1 MVFWPFKCLVS
12 IAWFVI
18 FGGPCCNTIPAV
30 GFQKKNWYLM
40 RLQLFFAILFSLLIA
55 APSQAQDS
63 LRFYRLYLKDKGTP
77 FRYLSPGDLLY
88 PEATRHLTP
97 RALQRRAKVLPPDQL
112 VSTDDLP
119 IYQPYLDAIAA
130 TGAEIAQKSRWLNTV
145 MIRTDSATHQ
155 KLLALPFLDSIRTAR
170 TVTPAQNP
178 FGKTTAQTHDDEP
191 HTETG
196 NCIPDQYGL
205 ATIQNFVMGFDK
217 AHQMGIAG
225 EGVLVGVMDGGFDW
239 RNHLALRGANVIGEY
254 DFVYGDSTTYD
265 LPGETNSESH
275 GTIVASTIAGYLP
288 GKFIGG
294 APRATFLLARTED
307 IRRERNIEE
316 DHYVAGLEWLESQGV
331 DITNA
336 SLGYTTFDAPEQNH
350 TYAELDG
357 KTAIASRGIN
367 KAATLGVLC
376 INAAGN
382 DGANS
387 WRYVGVPAE
396 ADSAVAVAAVDS
408 AGRIANFSS
417 RGLRGRGLKPD
428 VAAMGVKVFGADASD
443 TARITSAQGTSLAS
457 PLATAAAALILS
469 ARPDLKP
476 WEIRQLLTTTADHA
490 DKPDTA
496 YGYGLINV
504 GRALLKLSQTKAF
517 VGFPK
522 ASVSGERLTVIAWV
536 STPRTATA
544 TATAETITLEATNV
558 ATGTQWSASA
568 TAPYSGIVQWTIDPA
583 TLTNAEQGDS
593 IRLRFTIGGEEL
605 RRSALRV
612 WSGSSKPESFL
623 CEGISPTSTLITSAA
638 PNPLRGGTT
647 ISFSTES
654 DSHVTLRVFNALGQ
668 QVATLIDADLPA
680 GRHTALFNPA
690 GLPVG
695 AYHYF
700 LIAGGKSSS
709 ESLIYTR

>member
-1 MVFWPFKCLVS
+1 MRPQFFTA
-12 IAWFVI
+12 IA
-18 FGGPCCNTIPAV
+18 
-30 GFQKKNWYLM
+30 L
-40 RLQLFFAILFSLLIA
+40 SLLIA
-55 APSQAQDS
+55 TQAIPSHAQDS
-63 LRFYRLYLKDKGTP
+63 LRYYRLYLKDKGTP
-77 FRYLSPGDLLY
+77 FRYLSPNDLLY
-88 PEATRHLTP
+88 PEAARHLTP
-97 RALQRRAKVLPPDQL
+97 RALQRRAKVLPPDRL

-119 IYQPYLDAIAA
+119 IYQPYLNAIAA

-145 MIRTDSATHQ
+145 MVRTDSATHIT
-155 KLLALPFLDSIRTAR
+155 LLGLPFLDSIRTAR
-170 TVTPAQNP
+170 TVTPAANP
-178 FGKTTAQTHDDEP
+178 FGKTTAPAHGDEP
-191 HTETG
+191 HTETD

-205 ATIQNFVMGFDK
+205 ATTQNLVMGFDN
-217 AHQMGIAG
+217 AHRMGIAG
-225 EGVLVGVMDGGFDW
+225 EGVLVGVMDAGFDW

-265 LPGETNSESH
+265 LPGETNSEAH
-275 GTIVASTIAGYLP
+275 GTIVTSTIAGYLP

-336 SLGYTTFDAPEQNH
+336 SLGYTTFDPSEQSH

-357 KTAIASRGIN
+357 KTALASRGIN

-428 VAAMGVKVFGADASD
+428 VAAMGVKVFGAEASD
-443 TARITSAQGTSLAS
+443 TARITSSQGTSLAS

-476 WEIRQLLTTTADHA
+476 WEVRQLLTATADHA
-490 DKPDTA
+490 TTPDTA

-504 GRALLKLSQTKAF
+504 GRALLKLSQQKAF

-522 ASVSGERLTVIAWV
+522 ASVSGDRLTVIAWV
-536 STPRTATA
+536 SRPRTAGEVA
-544 TATAETITLEATNV
+544 AAETITLEATNV
-558 ATGTQWSASA
+558 ATGQRWSASS
-568 TAPYSGIVQWTIDPA
+568 TTPYSGVAQWTLDPVA
-583 TLTNAEQGDS
+583 LANAQQGDS
-593 IRLRFTIGGEEL
+593 ILLRFTIGREEL
-605 RRSALRV
+605 RRVALRV
-612 WSGSSKPESFL
+612 RSGESDPQSFL
-623 CEGISPTSTLITSAA
+623 CEAITPSATLITAAA
-638 PNPLRGGTT
+638 PNPLRESTT

-654 DSHVTLRVFNALGQ
+654 DGRVALRVFNALGQ

-680 GRHTALFNPA
+680 GWHTAIFNPA

-709 ESLIYTR
+709 EPLIYTR